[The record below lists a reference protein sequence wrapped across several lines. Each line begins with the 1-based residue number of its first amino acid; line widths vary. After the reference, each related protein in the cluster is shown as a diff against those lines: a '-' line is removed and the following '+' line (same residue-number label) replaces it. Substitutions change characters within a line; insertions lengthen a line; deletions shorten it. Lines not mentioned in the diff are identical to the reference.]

1 MPCNPWML
9 WQVYMSCFF
18 LTFLEKLCKSFKRK
32 LHRGSTRVIK
42 KEENWCQTFYV
53 EALIVLK
60 SIQGYQNTS
69 GSLSAALPGNY
80 KPAKNKS
87 RYWRRYLSGVMSC
100 GSFSS
105 FIVGLCVWM
114 KDWFYQTILQVTCV
128 KGALRFGKRCEVFVL
143 LLLCA
148 LWRCR
153 LCAPGPAGSHGEPWP
168 QPEGVWGSH
177 SSLRISQAKVKHT
190 SVCLSP
196 HWFIS
201 P

>member
-128 KGALRFGKRCEVFVL
+128 KGALRFGKRCEVCFAVTL
-143 LLLCA
+143 RPLTM
-148 LWRCR
+148 
-153 LCAPGPAGSHGEPWP
+153 
-168 QPEGVWGSH
+168 
-177 SSLRISQAKVKHT
+177 SSLCTRTCRQPRWTLTPAWRSLREPLFATH
-190 SVCLSP
+190 LS
-196 HWFIS
+196 S
-201 P
+201 